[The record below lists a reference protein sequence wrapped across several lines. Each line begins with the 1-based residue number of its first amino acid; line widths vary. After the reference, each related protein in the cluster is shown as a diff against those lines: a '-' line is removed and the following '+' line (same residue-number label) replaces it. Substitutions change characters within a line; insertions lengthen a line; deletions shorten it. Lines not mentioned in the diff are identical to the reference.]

1 MLSKVSVGV
10 RSSCIGQRMGSHSSR
25 KRFVIDYPEVGMR
38 ACRRE
43 RGGADGW
50 TMACVGTNMGEVP
63 SVAFVFSAGVWD
75 RRTRSSGKQLRY
87 LDVGSDVAED
97 LRQART
103 MWTMG

>member
-1 MLSKVSVGV
+1 
-10 RSSCIGQRMGSHSSR
+10 
-25 KRFVIDYPEVGMR
+25 
-38 ACRRE
+38 
-43 RGGADGW
+43 
-50 TMACVGTNMGEVP
+50 MGEVP
-63 SVAFVFSAGVWD
+63 SVAFVSSAGVWD